1 MAKDYYNT
9 LGVDKSASEEE
20 IKRAF
25 RKLAHQHHPD
35 KSGGD
40 EAKFKE
46 LNEAYQ
52 VLGNKEKR
60 TQYDQYGTTFEDAAR
75 GGGAGG
81 WQDFSRQAGGF
92 NWSDFFR
99 QGQAGGSESSEP
111 EFDFGNISDIFGD
124 MFGFGGGGRRQRA
137 RKTKARDIQ
146 VNMKIDFK
154 EAIFGAE
161 KLVDLYK
168 TVECPRCQ
176 GQGAEPGAKVETCQ
190 TCGGAGQVQRIQ
202 NSFFGQIRSN
212 VVCPNCKGEG
222 KTFSKKC
229 SQCRGTGTVKDTKRI
244 KVKIPAGIDSGQTI
258 RLEGQGEAAGSGRR
272 PGDLFIE
279 VEVNPDPYFTRDG
292 QDIYTEKEITFSQ
305 AALGVSLEIETVD
318 GPVKLKIPGGTQS
331 EKLFR
336 LKDKGVPYLQSRGR
350 GDHYVKIIVKTPLHL
365 SRKEKE
371 LLEELA
377 EEE

>member
-1 MAKDYYNT
+1 MPKDYYNL
-9 LGVDKSASEEE
+9 LGVNKSASDED

-35 KSGGD
+35 KSGGN

-46 LNEAYQ
+46 INEAYQ

-99 QGQAGGSESSEP
+99 QGQAGGPQGQEQ
-111 EFDFGNISDIFGD
+111 EFDFGDIGDIFGD
-124 MFGFGGGGRRQRA
+124 MFGFGGGKRGRA
-137 RKTKARDIQ
+137 RKAKARDIQ

-154 EAIFGAE
+154 EAISGAE

-168 TVECPRCQ
+168 TVACQ
-176 GQGAEPGAKVETCQ
+176 KCGGTGAEPGAKVETCQ

-212 VVCPNCKGEG
+212 VVCPTCQGEG
-222 KTFSKKC
+222 KVVAKKC
-229 SQCRGTGTVKDTKRI
+229 AQCRGTGTVKDTKRI
-244 KVKIPAGIDSGQTI
+244 KINIPAGIDSGQSI
-258 RLEGQGEAAGSGRR
+258 RLAGQGEAGAKGGR

-279 VEVNPDPYFTRDG
+279 IEVIPDPQFKRDG
-292 QDIYTEKEITFSQ
+292 QDIYTEKEISFSQ
-305 AALGVSLEIETVD
+305 AALGFSLEIETVD
-318 GPVKLKIPGGTQS
+318 GPVKLKIPAGTQS

-336 LKDKGVPYLQSRGR
+336 LKDKGVPYLQGRGR
-350 GDHYVKIIVKTPLHL
+350 GDHYVKIIVKTPTRL
-365 SRKEKE
+365 SRKGKE

-377 EEE
+377 GEE